1 MFLKF
6 TNKLQSKAIRAAFW
20 VFMGFGA
27 AKFIQLASNLIL
39 TRILFPEAFGMM
51 VIVNT
56 VIIGLSM
63 FSDIGLKPAV
73 IQHPRGDSTAFL
85 NTAWSV
91 QVIRG
96 FILFGVACLISWP
109 IALLYKQPL
118 LTSLICACATTALI
132 KGFNSISIASAERHM
147 ELKRVTLMEVSTQ
160 FISAIIM
167 ISLAYLMKSVWA
179 LVIGNIMAALI
190 MTLLSHRHLKP
201 HSHRFKIEPQSWKEL
216 KQFGRWILGSTL
228 LTFLGGHGMK
238 AIEAIFIP
246 LSSVA
251 FLQIA
256 TMMTLSITEVMSALQ
271 AKILFPKLSQIQR
284 NKPSQLFETF
294 RRIKRKL
301 LLLPLI
307 GLSMLTL
314 LSQWII
320 EVLYDDRYIISGKYL
335 ALYALGG
342 FVTVLV
348 EMYKGALLAKGKS
361 KESFYIG
368 MVDVIFKLTGLII
381 GFYLAGIYGMILGTI
396 SMGLISYFMTAYFA
410 IKDGIF
416 SLPEDITYF
425 ALAIAITILS
435 AMINF
440 SDQVSKATAVL

>member
-6 TNKLQSKAIRAAFW
+6 TNKLQSPAVKATFW

-27 AKFIQLASNLIL
+27 AKVIQLASNLIL

-56 VIIGLSM
+56 VIIGLNM

-73 IQHPRGDSTAFL
+73 VQHSRGSSTAFL

-96 FILFGVACLISWP
+96 FILFAIACLIAWP

-132 KGFNSISIASAERHM
+132 KGFNSISMASAERHM
-147 ELKRVTLMEVSTQ
+147 QLKRITLLEVGTQ
-160 FISAIIM
+160 LISVVIM
-167 ISLAYLMKSVWA
+167 VVLAYLMQSVWA
-179 LVIGNIMAALI
+179 LVIGNIISALV
-190 MTLLSHRHLKP
+190 MLLLSHRHLTP
-201 HSHRFKIEPQSWKEL
+201 HVHRFLIDPQSWQEI

-256 TMMTLSITEVMSALQ
+256 TMMTLSITEVISALQ
-271 AKILFPKLSQIQR
+271 GKVLFPKLSQIQR
-284 NKPSQLFETF
+284 NTPSEFLTTF

-301 LLLPLI
+301 ILLPLV
-307 GLSMLTL
+307 GLSILTL

-320 EVLYDDRYIISGKYL
+320 EVLYDDRYLISGKYL

-348 EMYKGALLAKGKS
+348 EMYKGALLAKGGS

-368 MVDVIFKLTGLII
+368 LVDVIFKLTGLIV
-381 GFYLAGIYGMILGTI
+381 GFYLAGIYGMIIGTI
-396 SMGLISYFMTAYFA
+396 SAGLASYSISAYSAYKQGILLLREDALYF
-410 IKDGIF
+410 
-416 SLPEDITYF
+416 
-425 ALAIAITILS
+425 IACFFVIIASITI
-435 AMINF
+435 NF
-440 SDQVSKATAVL
+440 PDAIPFFS